1 MTLQCGYVIHTHAGK
16 AQTPAQSALSL
27 GGRIDFLSSLFCS
40 FGSIFCTLHLSFFPT
55 TKL

>member
-55 TKL
+55 AKL